1 MSLAI
6 SLHLF
11 FKLTSN
17 FWVKTLHPFFFFY
30 PQWVIGYF
38 CMLLIVLPTGE
49 KTTLRTFIIL
59 FISKNDRNTF
69 TMIHIIAESL
79 DFLFTH
85 LFITPKWF
93 FFFRVQYLKDL
104 FPAGSTSE
112 ANTNTFNR
120 NLLPL
125 IQMSSLFFMAENPI
139 IKPAEVILQS
149 SSWQHNSLSGSE
161 REWDFSTCC
170 S

>member
-6 SLHLF
+6 SLQLF
-11 FKLTSN
+11 FNFTSN
-17 FWVKTLHPFFFFY
+17 FWVKTLHPFIFFY

-49 KTTLRTFIIL
+49 KTTLRKFIIL
-59 FISKNDRNTF
+59 FISKNDRNIF
-69 TMIHIIAESL
+69 TMIHIIAEGL
-79 DFLFTH
+79 DFLIYS
-85 LFITPKWF
+85 FIYYPKVIF
-93 FFFRVQYLKDL
+93 LFRVQYLKDL

-161 REWDFSTCC
+161 QKWDFSTCC